1 MAINAN
7 NKIVDTV
14 LSRIDD
20 YTLISKR
27 DINHPLEIEN
37 ITQKCLS
44 QCGYTVATLKLIYN
58 VLSVKAI
65 EYIYENGLKYLL
77 SEVIY

>member
-37 ITQKCLS
+37 RQYPKIKVTNL
-44 QCGYTVATLKLIYN
+44 T
-58 VLSVKAI
+58 
-65 EYIYENGLKYLL
+65 
-77 SEVIY
+77 